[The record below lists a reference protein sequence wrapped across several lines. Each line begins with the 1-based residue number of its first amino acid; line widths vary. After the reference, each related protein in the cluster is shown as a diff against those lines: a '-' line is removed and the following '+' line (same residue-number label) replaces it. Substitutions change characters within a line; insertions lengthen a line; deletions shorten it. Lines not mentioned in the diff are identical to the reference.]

1 MREPEY
7 RSACAQPSFPFQR
20 PLQSLEAACCRCSG
34 PLEKETRGVSPTGAV
49 VVWMVSHLSHY
60 FHIKRR
66 GYVRES
72 IVPFECVFKPEAAKR
87 VLVYRGPFL
96 ALPPDPWEDPFSLHC
111 YYGYFGRKMLKVLL
125 YGMID
130 FSSINVTGV
139 NCISPAKFVSIV
151 FLFCFLGF

>member
-1 MREPEY
+1 MCTAALPIPE
-7 RSACAQPSFPFQR
+7 APPV
-20 PLQSLEAACCRCSG
+20 SG
-34 PLEKETRGVSPTGAV
+34 GSVLPVLRTTGEGNRGCLPTGAV

-72 IVPFECVFKPEAAKR
+72 IVSFECVFKPQAAKR
-87 VLVYRGPFL
+87 VLAYRGPFL

-111 YYGYFGRKMLKVLL
+111 YYGYFGRKILKVLL
-125 YGMID
+125 YGMIG
-130 FSSINVTGV
+130 FSSISVAGV
-139 NCISPAKFVSIV
+139 NCISPVKFVSIV